1 MAQSNGNGKHSH
13 IKGWGSDLDHHN
25 RPAYPKERM
34 PPRLPGIHWT
44 QPDQQEPRVQVL
56 HSIEHDGLTPLFGSS
71 VPPSGLSGVVRR
83 GAFKLSENDLRHWLL
98 LFLADRINVVE
109 GLMDDVRKSKR
120 TPVIGA
126 VSAVAAAAGVF
137 AWLVRKKR

>member
-1 MAQSNGNGKHSH
+1 MAQSNGNGNGNGKHSH

-44 QPDQQEPRVQVL
+44 QPDQQEQHVQVL

-83 GAFKLSENDLRHWLL
+83 SAFKLSENDLRHWLL

-109 GLMDDVRKSKR
+109 GLLDDVRKSKR
-120 TPVIGA
+120 TPVVGA
-126 VSAVAAAAGVF
+126 VVAAGLL
-137 AWLVRKKR
+137 AWLLRKKR